1 MIGRQNK
8 MKKSIALLMAL
19 VCTLALALAG
29 CKAVEQDS
37 NTQAPQVI
45 NPEVIKIIE
54 EKAEEKK
61 VIVVSGSGS
70 ATLTPDMATAYIRVT
85 TSDADPAKAQA
96 DNSELMSNVLEAIK
110 AAGVKE
116 EDITTENVSLNERYD
131 YDKSPAVVV
140 GYEMENVVKVT
151 IRSIDDVGKVLG
163 DAIAAG
169 ATGTYGLSLSVSDS
183 SGAYQAA
190 LKAAIEDATGKADA
204 MAEALGV
211 AIDRV
216 PASVNET
223 SSSYTPNKAY
233 DNIAPMATSE
243 PSTEAAAEVAVNA
256 GDLTVNARVSI
267 TFRIAEA
274 QG

>member
-1 MIGRQNK
+1 

-19 VCTLALALAG
+19 VCTLAFAG
-29 CKAVEQDS
+29 CKAVEQDT

-45 NPEVIKIIE
+45 NPEVKIIE
-54 EKAEEKK
+54 EKAEDKK

-70 ATLTPDMATAYIRVT
+70 ATLTLDIAITPDMATAYIRVT

-96 DNSELMSNVLEAIK
+96 DNSELMSKVLEAIK

-243 PSTEAAAEVAVNA
+243 PSAEAAAEVAVNA

>member
-1 MIGRQNK
+1 

-29 CKAVEQDS
+29 CKAVEQDT

-45 NPEVIKIIE
+45 NPEVKIIE
-54 EKAEEKK
+54 EKAEDKK

-96 DNSELMSNVLEAIK
+96 DNKELMSKVLEAIK

-243 PSTEAAAEVAVNA
+243 PSAEAAAEVAVNA

>member
-1 MIGRQNK
+1 

-19 VCTLALALAG
+19 VCTLAFAG
-29 CKAVEQDS
+29 CKAVEQDT

-45 NPEVIKIIE
+45 NPEVKIIE
-54 EKAEEKK
+54 EKAEDKK

-96 DNSELMSNVLEAIK
+96 DNSELMSKVLEAIK

-190 LKAAIEDATGKADA
+190 
-204 MAEALGV
+204 
-211 AIDRV
+211 
-216 PASVNET
+216 
-223 SSSYTPNKAY
+223 
-233 DNIAPMATSE
+233 
-243 PSTEAAAEVAVNA
+243 
-256 GDLTVNARVSI
+256 
-267 TFRIAEA
+267 
-274 QG
+274 